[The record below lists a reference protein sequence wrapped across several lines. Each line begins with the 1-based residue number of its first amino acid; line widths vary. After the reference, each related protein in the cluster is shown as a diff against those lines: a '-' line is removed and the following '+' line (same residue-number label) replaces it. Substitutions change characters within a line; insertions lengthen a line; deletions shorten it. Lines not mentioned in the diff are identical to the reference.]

1 MEKYL
6 FLTLKSKA
14 AMCHTGVMTSFIMSY
29 KNMIN
34 EVVFLK
40 QHYKV
45 LYHVDTLK
53 VLPQHF
59 ILKVRLNYF
68 G

>member
-1 MEKYL
+1 
-6 FLTLKSKA
+6 
-14 AMCHTGVMTSFIMSY
+14 MCHTGVMTSFIMSY